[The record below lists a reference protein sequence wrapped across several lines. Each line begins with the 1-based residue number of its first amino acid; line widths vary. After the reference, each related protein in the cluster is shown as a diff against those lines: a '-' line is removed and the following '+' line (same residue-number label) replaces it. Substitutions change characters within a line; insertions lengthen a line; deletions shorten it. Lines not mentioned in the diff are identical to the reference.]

1 MKRRKSLDSSG
12 PLKTV
17 AEAELAIGRRQ
28 VAEEAIDRL
37 NNEIHVIDAR
47 GNVMPPMA
55 QQKRNDHNSGD
66 PAGVVYV
73 FVTVANRPQ
82 PSRVG

>member
-12 PLKTV
+12 PLKTL

-47 GNVMPPMA
+47 GNVMPRMA
-55 QQKRNDHNSGD
+55 QQKRTITT
-66 PAGVVYV
+66 A
-73 FVTVANRPQ
+73 VTRPVWCT
-82 PSRVG
+82 SSSL